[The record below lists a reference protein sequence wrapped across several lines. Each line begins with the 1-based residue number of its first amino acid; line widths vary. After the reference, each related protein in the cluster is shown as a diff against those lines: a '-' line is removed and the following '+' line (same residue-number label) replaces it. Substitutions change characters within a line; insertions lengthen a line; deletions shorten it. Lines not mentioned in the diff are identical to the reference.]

1 MISEVREC
9 WPEEVRSHLLYLLYT
24 PVCQYACSIT
34 RGGYGLRRAVIN
46 SISYLGSLPTI
57 FQNLGT
63 ADASTI
69 VGHSPFLVKD
79 VMPVLQGSN
88 HPDDSA
94 LLSIQQFMAMEAEG
108 TLDLIVTLLKSD
120 AGYVILDGNKRVV
133 AFYEQRKQQKSDGT
147 ALPVFVIAGVG

>member
-1 MISEVREC
+1 
-9 WPEEVRSHLLYLLYT
+9 
-24 PVCQYACSIT
+24 
-34 RGGYGLRRAVIN
+34 
-46 SISYLGSLPTI
+46 
-57 FQNLGT
+57 
-63 ADASTI
+63 
-69 VGHSPFLVKD
+69 
-79 VMPVLQGSN
+79 MPVLQGSN